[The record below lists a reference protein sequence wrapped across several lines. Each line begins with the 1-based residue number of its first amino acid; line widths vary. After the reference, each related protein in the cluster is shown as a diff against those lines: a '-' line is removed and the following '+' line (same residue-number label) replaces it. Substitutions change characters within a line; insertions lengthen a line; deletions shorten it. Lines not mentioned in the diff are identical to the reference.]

1 MMEET
6 WRLVDL
12 EYRDDPFMNMSVE
25 EAIPRAVGEGIA
37 PNTVRFWHNSN
48 TIVLGCFQS
57 ADLEVNFEACKETGT
72 EIVRRFTGG
81 GAVYHDVGNLNYA
94 ISLKK
99 SHPLVPDNDLQ
110 VVFRKLSEGTV
121 EGLKSLGVHA
131 EFQPI
136 NDIQVDG
143 KKVSGAAGSIRWG
156 TIFHHGCI
164 LVASDLAIL
173 GKVLKVPKV
182 KLADRHVASVQKRVT
197 TIRDELQKE
206 TSTRDVRDAIVRGI
220 ENSYNVRLVEGQLTK
235 SEEAK
240 VKELYDTKYSS
251 SKWNLEH

>member
-1 MMEET
+1 MKET
-6 WRLVDL
+6 WRLVDV
-12 EYRDDPFMNMSVE
+12 EYRDDPFTNMAVE
-25 EAIPRAVGEGIA
+25 EAIPRAVGEGKA

-57 ADLEVNFEACKETGT
+57 AALEVNFEACKETGT

-81 GAVYHDVGNLNYA
+81 GAVYHDAGNLNYA

-99 SHPLVPDNDLQ
+99 GHPLVPETDLQ
-110 VVFRKLSEGTV
+110 SIFRKLSEGAV
-121 EGLKSLGVHA
+121 QGLRDLGVKA

-136 NDIQVDG
+136 NDISVDE
-143 KKVSGAAGSIRWG
+143 KKVSGAAGSVRWG

-173 GKVLKVPKV
+173 GKVLNVPRV

-197 TIRDELQKE
+197 TIRDELHRNV
-206 TSTRDVRDAIVRGI
+206 TTRDVRDAIVRGI
-220 ENSYNVRLVEGQLTK
+220 ENKYNVRLEQDGISKQEL
-235 SEEAK
+235 SAAK
-240 VKELYDTKYSS
+240 QLYDTKYSRAE
-251 SKWNLEH
+251 WNLER

>member
-1 MMEET
+1 LVET
-6 WRLVDL
+6 WRLIDL
-12 EYRDDPFMNMSVE
+12 EYRDDPFRNMGVE
-25 EAIPRAVGEGIA
+25 EAIPRAVGEGAA

-57 ADLEVNFEACKETGT
+57 ADLEVNYDACKASGT

-81 GAVYHDVGNLNYA
+81 GAVYHDAGNLNYA

-99 SHPLVPDNDLQ
+99 GHPLVTGNDLQ
-110 VVFRKLSEGTV
+110 LVFQKLSEGTV
-121 EGLKSLGVHA
+121 AGLKSLGVNA
-131 EFQPI
+131 GFQPI

-164 LVASDLAIL
+164 LVASDLANL
-173 GKVLKVPKV
+173 GKVLNVPRV

-197 TIRDELQKE
+197 TIRDELQKDI
-206 TSTRDVRDAIVRGI
+206 TTRDVRDAIVRGI
-220 ENSYNVRLVEGQLTK
+220 ENTYKVRLVPGQLSKT
-235 SEEAK
+235 EEAK
-240 VKELYDTKYSS
+240 VKELYDTKYST
-251 SKWNLEH
+251 SKWNLEQ

>member
-1 MMEET
+1 M
-6 WRLVDL
+6 
-12 EYRDDPFMNMSVE
+12 EYRDDPFTNMAVE
-25 EAIPRAVGEGIA
+25 EAIPRAVGEGKA

-57 ADLEVNFEACKETGT
+57 AALEVNFEACKETGT

-81 GAVYHDVGNLNYA
+81 GAVYHDAGNLNYA

-99 SHPLVPDNDLQ
+99 GHPLVPETDLQ
-110 VVFRKLSEGTV
+110 SIFRKLSEGAV
-121 EGLKSLGVHA
+121 QGLRDLGVKA

-136 NDIQVDG
+136 NDISVDE
-143 KKVSGAAGSIRWG
+143 KKVSGAAGSVRWG

-173 GKVLKVPKV
+173 GKVLNVPRV

-197 TIRDELQKE
+197 TIRDELHRNV
-206 TSTRDVRDAIVRGI
+206 TTRDVRDAIVRGI
-220 ENSYNVRLVEGQLTK
+220 ENKYNVRLEQDGISKQEL
-235 SEEAK
+235 SAAK
-240 VKELYDTKYSS
+240 QLYDTKYSRAE
-251 SKWNLEH
+251 WNLER